1 MGKRRL
7 IDTSAAH
14 SRENERTLRQAC
26 KWHLSWPKG
35 IRAFQ
40 LDVPGMWGSSQ
51 GGPRAPYKVS
61 RLHGLA
67 RRRRLGER
75 GGAGGVRPEGDE
87 QEKREKLGL
96 GDGTRSLYSSTATVR
111 L

>member
-1 MGKRRL
+1 
-7 IDTSAAH
+7 
-14 SRENERTLRQAC
+14 
-26 KWHLSWPKG
+26 
-35 IRAFQ
+35 
-40 LDVPGMWGSSQ
+40 MWGSGQ

-87 QEKREKLGL
+87 QEKREKLG
-96 GDGTRSLYSSTATVR
+96 DDARSLYSNTAR
-111 L
+111 AKL